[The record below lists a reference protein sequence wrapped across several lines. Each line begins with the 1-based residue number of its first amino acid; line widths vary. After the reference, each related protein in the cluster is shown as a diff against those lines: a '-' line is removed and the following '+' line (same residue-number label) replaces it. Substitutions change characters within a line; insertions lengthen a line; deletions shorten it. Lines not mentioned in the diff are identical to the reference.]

1 MDTAATG
8 LFLFGYPTSIV
19 VIVRWLPVVRERR
32 WRWLIAHHAAVAAI
46 VAGWAI
52 KGDTGGVVVNTTWL
66 AVSSVWFALGGR
78 RHASTGSSL

>member
-8 LFLFGYPTSIV
+8 MLAFGYPTSIV

-32 WRWLIAHHAAVAAI
+32 WRWVIAHHAGVAAI

-52 KGDTGGVVVNTTWL
+52 KGNTRGVVVNAAWL
-66 AVSSVWFALGGR
+66 TVSSVWFALGRR
-78 RHASTGSSL
+78 RHASTLSG